1 MLDILLMELQLFSFE
16 MDADFTGENFAN
28 FSLDC
33 SSEGNSIAI
42 STDVT
47 YSNSDGS
54 ITASVL
60 VETAEAWMNGIRT
73 ANGATFLIAR
83 PGPSPDTVN
92 ARIILTDSCMQ
103 LK

>member
-1 MLDILLMELQLFSFE
+1 MMDILLMELQLSSFE

-33 SSEGNSIAI
+33 SSEGNSIAM

-54 ITASVL
+54 ITASIL
-60 VETAEAWMNGIRT
+60 VETAESRMNGIRT

-92 ARIILTDSCMQ
+92 ARIILTDSCM
-103 LK
+103 